1 MRLKYLVLA
10 GLITIGTSVPIIT
23 KKAEAESCP
32 DLKIVFARGSGGER
46 WKDQNYLEF
55 KARIEEK
62 LPNEISYEFV
72 DLDYP
77 AIGVGLDNIFVS
89 LRALFGAG
97 DVYEFG
103 DSVNTGVAKLKQMI
117 NSGCAKT
124 KYVIGGYSQGAMVI
138 SKALPGLDADKII
151 YAATFGDPKIYLPEG
166 AGPVPAACAG
176 KELSDYRIYVPDC
189 RAFEGLLGSYQPY
202 QPESFKGKLGT
213 WCNKYDIFCSSY
225 FSIGSHTAYVSDNLY
240 EDASRVIASKV
251 AAAFEVKN
259 NYSSPHDTAILID
272 STGSME
278 FMIDQ
283 FKDEALRLA
292 DETFKIGGRVA
303 LYDYRDLDDPYEPTA
318 RCSFETCTTD
328 NFTEL
333 LNGIVTGNGGD
344 DAESMLSASVK
355 AMNELKWRQ
364 GATKSLVILTDA
376 PFLSPDRDGT
386 TMQDVIELSKKID
399 PVNIYIVTNATVVAE
414 HPEIQELANAT
425 DGATVTDFD
434 KLNLLTDHILERYDA
449 LPRVEEEV
457 GFGGESAIPTL
468 RITDVAND
476 GDSVTVNFERTGS
489 KVLVILNDAILGV
502 TKESFVT
509 LNGLNRGT
517 KNELT
522 LIPMTETRRGQR
534 KTVEITVEIKAPD
547 TGIAR

>member
-1 MRLKYLVLA
+1 MA
-10 GLITIGTSVPIIT
+10 GLVIIGNSVPIMAR
-23 KKAEAESCP
+23 KVEAESCP
-32 DLKIVFARGSGGER
+32 DLKIVFARGSGEER

-62 LPNEISYEFV
+62 LPNGISYEFV

-97 DVYEFG
+97 EAYEFG
-103 DSVNTGVAKLKQMI
+103 DSVNAGVAKLKQTI

-138 SKALPGLDADKII
+138 SKALPGLDANRII

-166 AGPVPAACAG
+166 VGPVPAACAG

-202 QPESFKGKLGT
+202 QPEGFKGKLGT

-251 AAAFEVKN
+251 ATAFEVKN

-328 NFTEL
+328 NFAEL
-333 LNGIVTGNGGD
+333 LNRIVTGNGGD

-414 HPEIQELANAT
+414 HPEIQELANST
-425 DGATVTDFD
+425 DGTTVTDFD

-457 GFGGESAIPTL
+457 GFGGESAVPTL
-468 RITDVAND
+468 KITDAAND
-476 GDSVTVNFERTGS
+476 GDSVTVNFEQTGS
-489 KVLVILNDAILGV
+489 KVLVILNDAVLGI
-502 TKESFVT
+502 TKENFVII
-509 LNGLNRGT
+509 NGLNLGT
-517 KNELT
+517 ENELT